1 MYLRY
6 LEEIGSLCQEVKG
19 QVSKVVKRR
28 VRWCAI
34 IKHNK
39 SNNIPSIRPPSHSYS
54 ISVDEFLL
62 LHEVFESQNLVMD
75 FYLAHFESQV
85 SFPFQS

>member
-1 MYLRY
+1 MY

-19 QVSKVVKRR
+19 QVSGDEAER
-28 VRWCAI
+28 
-34 IKHNK
+34 K
-39 SNNIPSIRPPSHSYS
+39 SGSNHKAHTINTPSIGPSSHSYS
-54 ISVDEFLL
+54 VSVDEFLL
-62 LHEVFESQNLVMD
+62 LHEVFESQYLVMD